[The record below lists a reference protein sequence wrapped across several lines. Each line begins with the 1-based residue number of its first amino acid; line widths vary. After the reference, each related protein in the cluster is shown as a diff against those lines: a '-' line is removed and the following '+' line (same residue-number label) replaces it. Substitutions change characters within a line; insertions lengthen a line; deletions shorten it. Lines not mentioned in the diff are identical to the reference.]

1 MLDELKK
8 AIFGPPL
15 FLVEQAGRPRMACTK
30 IQGRAGIMSL
40 TGTNYDEGSL
50 RSLQSLSALPVAPK
64 ASSPPLPTRIAFVGN
79 YLPRQCGIA
88 TFTTDLCTALAIE
101 YGEGRLFAIPVND
114 PESSYD
120 YPQQVRLELEQED
133 LLSYERAAE
142 FLNFNGND
150 LVSLQHE
157 YGIYGGIA
165 GRHILTLLRKLKM
178 PVVTTLHT
186 VLRNPDPDQ
195 RLVLEEIARLSD
207 RLIVMSEQA
216 AEFLREVYGVQS
228 GKIDIIPHGVP
239 DFQFM
244 DPNYFKDRFGV
255 EGKSVLLTFG
265 LLSPNKG
272 IENVIRALP
281 LILARHPNVV
291 YIVSGVTHPHIRRR
305 DGERYREELLALAEK
320 LGVSSNLI
328 LINRFV
334 SAEELVEHVGAADI
348 YITPYRQEAQIVSGT
363 LAIALGAGKAIISTP
378 YWHAKELLAE
388 RRGVIVPF
396 ENPGAIAAAALQ
408 LLDDDGARHAM
419 RKRAYLH
426 SRETIW
432 PKTARKYM
440 ASFQRAR
447 FERTLKPKAA
457 QKDDSTAAAVDF
469 LPLLNSD
476 HMMDLTDDTG
486 ILQHAIFSI
495 PNSSEGYTTD
505 DNARALIV
513 STFMDVSE
521 EAFDARL
528 TRKLSHRYLAF
539 LWHAFNIET
548 GRFRNFLAYDRRWL
562 EDVGSDDSHGR
573 ALWSLGTVLGASRD
587 PGLRGAAGRLFEAA
601 VPVTLAFTSPRA
613 WAFCIL
619 GMQAYLDWFPGD
631 RAIQGLRNT
640 LANRLLDIYE
650 RSHSATW
657 QWFEKSLSYSNARLS
672 QALILAG
679 WRSGNQRMIEAG
691 IDSLKWLVAEQ
702 HRDDKE
708 MFVPI
713 GSNGFFIEGNE
724 KARFD
729 QQPVEACATVAAC
742 LEAYR
747 LTEEEKW
754 LVEAKRV
761 FGWFLGKNDL
771 QVPLYDATTGGCR
784 DGLHPDRINE
794 NQGAESTLSFLMA
807 LLDLQKAKVANAEEL
822 QLEMSTSS

>member
-1 MLDELKK
+1 
-8 AIFGPPL
+8 
-15 FLVEQAGRPRMACTK
+15 
-30 IQGRAGIMSL
+30 MSFA
-40 TGTNYDEGSL
+40 GTNNLKERPQNHQL
-50 RSLQSLSALPVAPK
+50 AAPWPVAPEGC
-64 ASSPPLPTRIAFVGN
+64 SLPLPTRIAFVGN

-88 TFTTDLCTALAIE
+88 TFTTDLCAALTVE

-114 PESSYD
+114 PDSSYQ
-120 YPQQVRLELEQED
+120 YPEQVRLELEQED
-133 LLSYERAAE
+133 LASYERAAE

-150 LVSLQHE
+150 LVCLQHE
-157 YGIYGGIA
+157 YGIYGGVA
-165 GRHILTLLRKLKM
+165 GGHVLTLLRKLKM

-186 VLRNPDPDQ
+186 VLRDPNPDQ
-195 RLVLEEIARLSD
+195 RAVLVEIARLSD

-216 AEFLREVYGVQS
+216 AEFLRDVYSVPN
-228 GKIDIIPHGVP
+228 GKLDIIPHGVP

-244 DPNYFKDRFGV
+244 DPNYFKDRFGT

-272 IENVIRALP
+272 IENVIRAMP
-281 LILARHPNVV
+281 AILARHPNVV

-305 DGERYREELLALAEK
+305 DGERYREELQALAEQ

-328 LINRFV
+328 LVNRFV

-378 YWHAKELLAE
+378 YWHARELLAGK
-388 RRGVIVPF
+388 RGVLVPF
-396 ENPGAIAAAALQ
+396 ENPGAIAEAVLQ
-408 LLDDDGARHAM
+408 LLDNDGERHAM

-447 FERTLKPKAA
+447 FERTLQPKAA
-457 QKDDSTAAAVDF
+457 QKDDAAAGALDF
-469 LPLLNSD
+469 LPALNPD
-476 HMMDLTDDTG
+476 HMLDLTDDTG
-486 ILQHAIFSI
+486 ILQHAIFNV

-513 STFMDVSE
+513 STLMDASQE
-521 EAFDARL
+521 DFGQRSN
-528 TRKLSHRYLAF
+528 RKLSHRYLAF
-539 LWHAFNIET
+539 LWLAFNADT
-548 GRFRNFLAYDRRWL
+548 GRFRNFLGYDRRWL

-587 PGLRGAAGRLFEAA
+587 AGLRGAAGRLFEAA
-601 VPVTLAFTSPRA
+601 VPATLAFTSPRA
-613 WAFCIL
+613 WAYCIL

-631 RAIQGLRNT
+631 RAIQGIRNR

-657 QWFEKSLSYSNARLS
+657 RWFEKSLSYSNARLS

-729 QQPVEACATVAAC
+729 QQPVEACATIAAC
-742 LEAYR
+742 LEVYR
-747 LTEEEKW
+747 LTEEGNW
-754 LVEAKRV
+754 LEEAQRV
-761 FGWFLGKNDL
+761 FRWFLGKNDL

-807 LLDLQKAKVANAEEL
+807 LLDMQKARVTNAPE
-822 QLEMSTSS
+822 QHLEMSTSS